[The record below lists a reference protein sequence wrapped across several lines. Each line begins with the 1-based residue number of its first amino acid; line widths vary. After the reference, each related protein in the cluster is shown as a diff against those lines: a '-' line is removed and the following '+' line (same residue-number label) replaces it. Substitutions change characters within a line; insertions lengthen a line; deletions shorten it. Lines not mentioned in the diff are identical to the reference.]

1 MHVFYTAN
9 VYIIAGFIN
18 TCLSAVSSM
27 SFGVLCVL
35 STLGYVKCWTESIA
49 SSHASLVLLGT
60 IMAVMKAHLSP
71 SELHLIIYK
80 WIAVALE

>member
-1 MHVFYTAN
+1 MLN
-9 VYIIAGFIN
+9 VGQ
-18 TCLSAVSSM
+18 
-27 SFGVLCVL
+27 
-35 STLGYVKCWTESIA
+35 SIA

-71 SELHLIIYK
+71 YELHLIIYK